1 MKAVGCK
8 RLDRDKDDL
17 RPLCQSHLKHLL
29 GDSFRFLLIQ
39 QYDYGISSDDT
50 KYSALVAN
58 LDAETLSYVSDI
70 VLSPPNS
77 DKYHTLSQR
86 LITQFSDSET
96 QKIKKLLTDL
106 QLGDEKPSHL
116 FRKMKELS
124 NGQLQD
130 DFLQSLW
137 LQRMP
142 PHIQTVLSASSEP
155 LDKLA
160 IIADKVS
167 EVVGSSSTICAAT
180 TVPPPSQSSS
190 CSVQPTMDSLA
201 RQIQELSLQVAELT
215 RERNSSRHQRYSS
228 DRRRSHSRSRS
239 VNRGS
244 GICYY
249 HRRYKE
255 QARKCVSPCAFVQ
268 KRVSYVIAGM
278 AEPSKH
284 TSRLFLLD
292 RKSGQKFLIDS
303 GSEIC
308 VIPPSPTMNKSPQS
322 NFSLFA
328 ANNTKIPAYGMVCK
342 ELNLGLR
349 RPFIWTFII
358 ADVSSPI
365 IGADFLKHFN
375 LLIDLKKKRLVDV
388 ETSLFTSCV
397 FSNIVQPSIL
407 TLDANISF
415 KNILSEYPDLSNPL
429 ISKSASHGTVHHIIT
444 TGPPVTARPRRLHP
458 KLYDAVKVEFEFLL
472 AQGIIKPSKSPWSS
486 PLHVVPKSD
495 STVRPVGDYRQLNS
509 VTEFDSYPMPYLN
522 DFAHALHGKK
532 IFSKIDIFKAFHQ
545 IPIAECDIPK
555 TAVTTPWRLYEYTH
569 LCFGL
574 VNAPQTFMRFMH
586 EVLRG
591 LPFCFVYLDDI
602 LCYSENAE
610 EHRSHLRNIFQRL
623 SSYGLKLNISKCVF
637 GVTELIFLGHLIT
650 PDGIKPLPE
659 KVQAVLDYKQPETV
673 GSLRKFLGL
682 LNFYRRFLPKA
693 AEQQYLLSE
702 FLKGSKG
709 KDSKPLNWSS
719 EAIAAFQRCKQALAD
734 AALLAH
740 LSPSAPLALH
750 VDASDYAIGGA
761 LHQVVD
767 SELRPLAFF
776 SRKLTSSE
784 KSYSA
789 YDREL
794 LAIYSAIRHFRYML
808 EARDFTVFTDHKPL
822 TYAFRQKRSDN
833 IAADVLSRVSA
844 ITFPSQIDYDCIA
857 ETQQTD
863 QELHT
868 LIASGTSLELKKVT
882 FPNSST
888 EIMCDL
894 STGTA
899 RPYIPKQHRQDV
911 FSAMHNLSHPGI
923 RRSVHLMKQRF
934 VWPSISSDVA
944 KWARHCLA
952 CQKSKIHRHTR
963 SPLSSFQEPS
973 QRFDHVHLDLI
984 GPLPPSNGYTY
995 CLTMIDRFS
1004 KWPEAQPLKDITA
1017 ETVAFFSSWVSRF
1030 GTPAIL
1036 TTDRGRQFESSLFKA
1051 LSKLLGVQKC
1061 RTTGYHPQV
1070 NGMIEELHRPLKSAI
1085 KCHATERWTE
1095 VLPIILLGLRASLN
1109 EDILCTPAE
1118 LVFGT
1123 TIRLPG
1129 EMFDSSKP
1137 DDDVNFVSKLKSHT
1151 QSLHPKPPKHHGKRP
1166 VFIHPGLLEAT
1177 HVFLRRDMLPRP
1189 LQQPYDGPFK
1199 VLQRKDKVFFL
1210 DINGKRVS
1218 VSIDRC
1224 KPAFF
1229 LNTEDL
1235 QLPQTKNETPA
1246 TVEPNATASTPATVE
1261 SDPTAST
1268 PTQPSTRSGRKVHL
1282 PTRYR

>member
-1 MKAVGCK
+1 
-8 RLDRDKDDL
+8 
-17 RPLCQSHLKHLL
+17 
-29 GDSFRFLLIQ
+29 
-39 QYDYGISSDDT
+39 
-50 KYSALVAN
+50 
-58 LDAETLSYVSDI
+58 
-70 VLSPPNS
+70 
-77 DKYHTLSQR
+77 
-86 LITQFSDSET
+86 
-96 QKIKKLLTDL
+96 
-106 QLGDEKPSHL
+106 
-116 FRKMKELS
+116 
-124 NGQLQD
+124 
-130 DFLQSLW
+130 
-137 LQRMP
+137 
-142 PHIQTVLSASSEP
+142 
-155 LDKLA
+155 
-160 IIADKVS
+160 
-167 EVVGSSSTICAAT
+167 
-180 TVPPPSQSSS
+180 
-190 CSVQPTMDSLA
+190 
-201 RQIQELSLQVAELT
+201 
-215 RERNSSRHQRYSS
+215 
-228 DRRRSHSRSRS
+228 
-239 VNRGS
+239 
-244 GICYY
+244 
-249 HRRYKE
+249 
-255 QARKCVSPCAFVQ
+255 
-268 KRVSYVIAGM
+268 
-278 AEPSKH
+278 
-284 TSRLFLLD
+284 
-292 RKSGQKFLIDS
+292 
-303 GSEIC
+303 
-308 VIPPSPTMNKSPQS
+308 MNKSPQS

-328 ANNTKIPAYGMVCK
+328 ANNTKIPAYGMVRK

-375 LLIDLKKKRLVDV
+375 LLIDLKKK
-388 ETSLFTSCV
+388 
-397 FSNIVQPSIL
+397 
-407 TLDANISF
+407 
-415 KNILSEYPDLSNPL
+415 
-429 ISKSASHGTVHHIIT
+429 
-444 TGPPVTARPRRLHP
+444 
-458 KLYDAVKVEFEFLL
+458 
-472 AQGIIKPSKSPWSS
+472 
-486 PLHVVPKSD
+486 
-495 STVRPVGDYRQLNS
+495 
-509 VTEFDSYPMPYLN
+509 
-522 DFAHALHGKK
+522 
-532 IFSKIDIFKAFHQ
+532 
-545 IPIAECDIPK
+545 
-555 TAVTTPWRLYEYTH
+555 
-569 LCFGL
+569 
-574 VNAPQTFMRFMH
+574 
-586 EVLRG
+586 
-591 LPFCFVYLDDI
+591 
-602 LCYSENAE
+602 
-610 EHRSHLRNIFQRL
+610 
-623 SSYGLKLNISKCVF
+623 
-637 GVTELIFLGHLIT
+637 
-650 PDGIKPLPE
+650 
-659 KVQAVLDYKQPETV
+659 
-673 GSLRKFLGL
+673 
-682 LNFYRRFLPKA
+682 
-693 AEQQYLLSE
+693 
-702 FLKGSKG
+702 KG
-709 KDSKPLNWSS
+709 
-719 EAIAAFQRCKQALAD
+719 CKQALAD

-740 LSPSAPLALH
+740 PSRSAPLALH
-750 VDASDYAIGGA
+750 LDASDYAIGGA

-767 SELRPLAFF
+767 SELQPLAFF

-794 LAIYSAIRHFRYML
+794 LSTYSAIRHFRYML

-822 TYAFRQKRSDN
+822 TYAFRQKSDKCSPRQIRQLDFISQFSTNIVHIPGSDN

-882 FPNSST
+882 FPNSFT

-944 KWARHCLA
+944 KWTRHCLA
-952 CQKSKIHRHTR
+952 CQNSKIHRHTR

-1017 ETVAFFSSWVSRF
+1017 ETVAEAFFSSWVSRF

-1036 TTDRGRQFESSLFKA
+1036 TTARGRQFESSLFKA

-1061 RTTGYHPQV
+1061 RTTGYHPQA

-1095 VLPIILLGLRASLN
+1095 VLPISLLGLRASLT
-1109 EDILCTPAE
+1109 EDILCTSAE

-1123 TIRLPG
+1123 PIRLPG

-1137 DDDVNFVSKLKSHT
+1137 DDDVVNFVSKLKSHM

-1177 HVFLRRDMLPRP
+1177 HVFLRRDMLRRP

-1229 LNTEDL
+1229 LNTEDF
-1235 QLPQTKNETPA
+1235 QLPQTKNE
-1246 TVEPNATASTPATVE
+1246 TPATVE

-1268 PTQPSTRSGRKVHL
+1268 PTQSSTRSGRKVLL

>member
-1 MKAVGCK
+1 
-8 RLDRDKDDL
+8 
-17 RPLCQSHLKHLL
+17 
-29 GDSFRFLLIQ
+29 
-39 QYDYGISSDDT
+39 
-50 KYSALVAN
+50 
-58 LDAETLSYVSDI
+58 
-70 VLSPPNS
+70 
-77 DKYHTLSQR
+77 
-86 LITQFSDSET
+86 
-96 QKIKKLLTDL
+96 
-106 QLGDEKPSHL
+106 
-116 FRKMKELS
+116 MKELS

-167 EVVGSSSTICAAT
+167 EVVGASSTICAVK

-190 CSVQPTMDSLA
+190 CNAQPTMDSLA

-268 KRVSYVIAGM
+268 KRVSSVIAGM

-328 ANNTKIPAYGMVCK
+328 ANNTKIPAYGMVRK

-375 LLIDLKKKRLVDV
+375 LLIDLKKKR
-388 ETSLFTSCV
+388 
-397 FSNIVQPSIL
+397 
-407 TLDANISF
+407 
-415 KNILSEYPDLSNPL
+415 
-429 ISKSASHGTVHHIIT
+429 
-444 TGPPVTARPRRLHP
+444 
-458 KLYDAVKVEFEFLL
+458 
-472 AQGIIKPSKSPWSS
+472 PSKSPWSS

-495 STVRPVGDYRQLNS
+495 SAVRPVGDYRQLNS

-555 TAVTTPWRLYEYTH
+555 TAVTTPWGLYEYTH

-610 EHRSHLRNIFQRL
+610 EHRSHLRTIFQRL

-637 GVTELIFLGHLIT
+637 GVTELIFLGHFIT
-650 PDGIKPLPE
+650 PDGIKPLPD
-659 KVQAVLDYKQPETV
+659 KVQAVLDYKQPET
-673 GSLRKFLGL
+673 
-682 LNFYRRFLPKA
+682 
-693 AEQQYLLSE
+693 
-702 FLKGSKG
+702 
-709 KDSKPLNWSS
+709 
-719 EAIAAFQRCKQALAD
+719 RCKQALAD

-740 LSPSAPLALH
+740 PSPSAPLALH

-767 SELRPLAFF
+767 SELQPLAFF

-822 TYAFRQKRSDN
+822 TYAFRQKSDKCSPRQIRQLDFISQFTTNIVHIPGSDN

-899 RPYIPKQHRQDV
+899 RRYIPKQHRQDV
-911 FSAMHNLSHPGI
+911 FSAVHNLSHPGI
-923 RRSVHLMKQRF
+923 RRSVYLMKQRF

-995 CLTMIDRFS
+995 CLTMIDHFS

-1017 ETVAFFSSWVSRF
+1017 EAEAFFSSWVSRF

-1061 RTTGYHPQV
+1061 RTTGYHPQA

-1095 VLPIILLGLRASLN
+1095 VLPIILLGLRASLK

-1137 DDDVNFVSKLKSHT
+1137 DDDVVNFVSKLKSHM

-1177 HVFLRRDMLPRP
+1177 HVFLRRDMLRRP

-1246 TVEPNATASTPATVE
+1246 TVEPNATASTP
-1261 SDPTAST
+1261 
-1268 PTQPSTRSGRKVHL
+1268 TQPSTRSGRKVHL

>member
-1 MKAVGCK
+1 
-8 RLDRDKDDL
+8 
-17 RPLCQSHLKHLL
+17 
-29 GDSFRFLLIQ
+29 
-39 QYDYGISSDDT
+39 
-50 KYSALVAN
+50 
-58 LDAETLSYVSDI
+58 
-70 VLSPPNS
+70 
-77 DKYHTLSQR
+77 
-86 LITQFSDSET
+86 
-96 QKIKKLLTDL
+96 
-106 QLGDEKPSHL
+106 
-116 FRKMKELS
+116 MKELS

-142 PHIQTVLSASSEP
+142 PHIQTVLSAPSEP

-167 EVVGSSSTICAAT
+167 EVVGASSTICAAT

-190 CSVQPTMDSLA
+190 CSAQPTMDSLA
-201 RQIQELSLQVAELT
+201 RHIQELSLQVAELT
-215 RERNSSRHQRYSS
+215 RERNSSRHQRYSP

-255 QARKCVSPCAFVQ
+255 QARKCASPCAFVQ
-268 KRVSYVIAGM
+268 KKRVSSVIAGM
-278 AEPSKH
+278 AEPSQH

-292 RKSGQKFLIDS
+292 RMSGQKFLIDS

-328 ANNTKIPAYGMVCK
+328 ANNTKIPAYGMVRK

-375 LLIDLKKKRLVDV
+375 LLIDLKEK
-388 ETSLFTSCV
+388 
-397 FSNIVQPSIL
+397 
-407 TLDANISF
+407 
-415 KNILSEYPDLSNPL
+415 DLSNPSL

-458 KLYDAVKVEFEFLL
+458 KLYDAMKVEFEFLL
-472 AQGIIKPSKSPWSS
+472 AQGIIRPSKSLPGVLLFMLC
-486 PLHVVPKSD
+486 PNL
-495 STVRPVGDYRQLNS
+495 TLQLPVGDYRQLNS
-509 VTEFDSYPMPYLN
+509 VTEFDSYPMPYSN
-522 DFAHALHGKK
+522 DFAHALHGKR

-545 IPIAECDIPK
+545 IPIAE
-555 TAVTTPWRLYEYTH
+555 
-569 LCFGL
+569 
-574 VNAPQTFMRFMH
+574 
-586 EVLRG
+586 
-591 LPFCFVYLDDI
+591 
-602 LCYSENAE
+602 
-610 EHRSHLRNIFQRL
+610 
-623 SSYGLKLNISKCVF
+623 
-637 GVTELIFLGHLIT
+637 
-650 PDGIKPLPE
+650 
-659 KVQAVLDYKQPETV
+659 
-673 GSLRKFLGL
+673 
-682 LNFYRRFLPKA
+682 RFLPKA

-709 KDSKPLNWSS
+709 KKDSKPLNWSS
-719 EAIAAFQRCKQALAD
+719 EAITAFQRCKQALAD

-740 LSPSAPLALH
+740 PSPSAPLALH

-767 SELRPLAFF
+767 SELQPLAFF

-822 TYAFRQKRSDN
+822 TYAFRQKSDKCSARQIRQLDFISHFTTNIVHIPGSDN

-868 LIASGTSLELKKVT
+868 LIASGTSLELK
-882 FPNSST
+882 
-888 EIMCDL
+888 
-894 STGTA
+894 
-899 RPYIPKQHRQDV
+899 
-911 FSAMHNLSHPGI
+911 
-923 RRSVHLMKQRF
+923 
-934 VWPSISSDVA
+934 
-944 KWARHCLA
+944 
-952 CQKSKIHRHTR
+952 R

-984 GPLPPSNGYTY
+984 GPLPPSNGYSY

-1017 ETVAFFSSWVSRF
+1017 EAVAEAVAEAFFSSWVSRF

-1036 TTDRGRQFESSLFKA
+1036 TTDRGR
-1051 LSKLLGVQKC
+1051 
-1061 RTTGYHPQV
+1061 
-1070 NGMIEELHRPLKSAI
+1070 
-1085 KCHATERWTE
+1085 
-1095 VLPIILLGLRASLN
+1095 
-1109 EDILCTPAE
+1109 
-1118 LVFGT
+1118 
-1123 TIRLPG
+1123 
-1129 EMFDSSKP
+1129 
-1137 DDDVNFVSKLKSHT
+1137 
-1151 QSLHPKPPKHHGKRP
+1151 
-1166 VFIHPGLLEAT
+1166 
-1177 HVFLRRDMLPRP
+1177 
-1189 LQQPYDGPFK
+1189 
-1199 VLQRKDKVFFL
+1199 
-1210 DINGKRVS
+1210 
-1218 VSIDRC
+1218 
-1224 KPAFF
+1224 
-1229 LNTEDL
+1229 
-1235 QLPQTKNETPA
+1235 
-1246 TVEPNATASTPATVE
+1246 
-1261 SDPTAST
+1261 
-1268 PTQPSTRSGRKVHL
+1268 
-1282 PTRYR
+1282 

>member
-1 MKAVGCK
+1 
-8 RLDRDKDDL
+8 
-17 RPLCQSHLKHLL
+17 
-29 GDSFRFLLIQ
+29 
-39 QYDYGISSDDT
+39 
-50 KYSALVAN
+50 
-58 LDAETLSYVSDI
+58 
-70 VLSPPNS
+70 
-77 DKYHTLSQR
+77 
-86 LITQFSDSET
+86 
-96 QKIKKLLTDL
+96 
-106 QLGDEKPSHL
+106 
-116 FRKMKELS
+116 
-124 NGQLQD
+124 
-130 DFLQSLW
+130 
-137 LQRMP
+137 
-142 PHIQTVLSASSEP
+142 
-155 LDKLA
+155 
-160 IIADKVS
+160 
-167 EVVGSSSTICAAT
+167 
-180 TVPPPSQSSS
+180 
-190 CSVQPTMDSLA
+190 
-201 RQIQELSLQVAELT
+201 
-215 RERNSSRHQRYSS
+215 
-228 DRRRSHSRSRS
+228 
-239 VNRGS
+239 
-244 GICYY
+244 
-249 HRRYKE
+249 
-255 QARKCVSPCAFVQ
+255 
-268 KRVSYVIAGM
+268 M

-328 ANNTKIPAYGMVCK
+328 ANNTKIPAYGMVRK

-407 TLDANISF
+407 TVDANISF
-415 KNILSEYPDLSNPL
+415 KNILSEYPDLSNPSL
-429 ISKSASHGTVHHIIT
+429 ISKSASHGTVHHTIT

-458 KLYDAVKVEFEFLL
+458 KLYNAVKVEFEILL
-472 AQGIIKPSKSPWSS
+472 AQGIIRPSKSPWSS

-495 STVRPVGDYRQLNS
+495 ST
-509 VTEFDSYPMPYLN
+509 
-522 DFAHALHGKK
+522 
-532 IFSKIDIFKAFHQ
+532 
-545 IPIAECDIPK
+545 
-555 TAVTTPWRLYEYTH
+555 
-569 LCFGL
+569 
-574 VNAPQTFMRFMH
+574 
-586 EVLRG
+586 
-591 LPFCFVYLDDI
+591 
-602 LCYSENAE
+602 
-610 EHRSHLRNIFQRL
+610 
-623 SSYGLKLNISKCVF
+623 
-637 GVTELIFLGHLIT
+637 
-650 PDGIKPLPE
+650 PLPD

-693 AEQQYLLSE
+693 AEQQYLLSK

-709 KDSKPLNWSS
+709 KKDSKPSNWSS
-719 EAIAAFQRCKQALAD
+719 EAITAFQRCKQALAD

-740 LSPSAPLALH
+740 PSPSAPLALH
-750 VDASDYAIGGA
+750 VDASNYAIGDA

-767 SELRPLAFF
+767 SELQPLAFF

-789 YDREL
+789 YDCEL

-868 LIASGTSLELKKVT
+868 LIASGTSLELKKIT

-1004 KWPEAQPLKDITA
+1004 KWPEAQHLKDITA
-1017 ETVAFFSSWVSRF
+1017 ETVAEAFFSSWVSRF

-1061 RTTGYHPQV
+1061 RTTGYHPQA

-1095 VLPIILLGLRASLN
+1095 VLPIILL
-1109 EDILCTPAE
+1109 
-1118 LVFGT
+1118 
-1123 TIRLPG
+1123 
-1129 EMFDSSKP
+1129 
-1137 DDDVNFVSKLKSHT
+1137 
-1151 QSLHPKPPKHHGKRP
+1151 
-1166 VFIHPGLLEAT
+1166 
-1177 HVFLRRDMLPRP
+1177 
-1189 LQQPYDGPFK
+1189 
-1199 VLQRKDKVFFL
+1199 
-1210 DINGKRVS
+1210 
-1218 VSIDRC
+1218 
-1224 KPAFF
+1224 
-1229 LNTEDL
+1229 
-1235 QLPQTKNETPA
+1235 
-1246 TVEPNATASTPATVE
+1246 
-1261 SDPTAST
+1261 
-1268 PTQPSTRSGRKVHL
+1268 
-1282 PTRYR
+1282 

>member
-1 MKAVGCK
+1 
-8 RLDRDKDDL
+8 
-17 RPLCQSHLKHLL
+17 
-29 GDSFRFLLIQ
+29 
-39 QYDYGISSDDT
+39 
-50 KYSALVAN
+50 
-58 LDAETLSYVSDI
+58 
-70 VLSPPNS
+70 
-77 DKYHTLSQR
+77 
-86 LITQFSDSET
+86 
-96 QKIKKLLTDL
+96 
-106 QLGDEKPSHL
+106 
-116 FRKMKELS
+116 
-124 NGQLQD
+124 
-130 DFLQSLW
+130 
-137 LQRMP
+137 
-142 PHIQTVLSASSEP
+142 
-155 LDKLA
+155 
-160 IIADKVS
+160 
-167 EVVGSSSTICAAT
+167 
-180 TVPPPSQSSS
+180 
-190 CSVQPTMDSLA
+190 
-201 RQIQELSLQVAELT
+201 
-215 RERNSSRHQRYSS
+215 
-228 DRRRSHSRSRS
+228 
-239 VNRGS
+239 
-244 GICYY
+244 
-249 HRRYKE
+249 
-255 QARKCVSPCAFVQ
+255 
-268 KRVSYVIAGM
+268 M
-278 AEPSKH
+278 AESSQH

-328 ANNTKIPAYGMVCK
+328 ANNTKISAYGMVRK

-365 IGADFLKHFN
+365 IAL
-375 LLIDLKKKRLVDV
+375 
-388 ETSLFTSCV
+388 T
-397 FSNIVQPSIL
+397 IL
-407 TLDANISF
+407 TVDANISL
-415 KNILSEYPDLSNPL
+415 KNILSEYADLSNPSL
-429 ISKSASHGTVHHIIT
+429 ISKSASHGTT
-444 TGPPVTARPRRLHP
+444 DPPVTARLRRLHP

-472 AQGIIKPSKSPWSS
+472 AQGIIRPSKSPWSF

-522 DFAHALHGKK
+522 DFAYVLHGKR

-555 TAVTTPWRLYEYTH
+555 TAVKTPWGLYEYTH

-591 LPFCFVYLDDI
+591 LPFCFVNLDDI

-610 EHRSHLRNIFQRL
+610 EHRSHLRTIFQKL

-650 PDGIKPLPE
+650 PDGIKPLPD

-702 FLKGSKG
+702 FLKGSK
-709 KDSKPLNWSS
+709 
-719 EAIAAFQRCKQALAD
+719 ALAD
-734 AALLAH
+734 AAFLAH
-740 LSPSAPLALH
+740 PSPSAPLALH

-767 SELRPLAFF
+767 SELQPLAFF

-822 TYAFRQKRSDN
+822 TYAFRQKVTRSDN

-923 RRSVHLMKQRF
+923 HRSVHLMKQRF

-995 CLTMIDRFS
+995 CLTMIDRVS

-1017 ETVAFFSSWVSRF
+1017 ETVAEAFFSSWVSRF

-1061 RTTGYHPQV
+1061 RTTGYHPQA

-1095 VLPIILLGLRASLN
+1095 VLPIILLGLRASLK

-1137 DDDVNFVSKLKSHT
+1137 DDDVVNFVSKLKSHM

-1177 HVFLRRDMLPRP
+1177 HVFLRRDMLRRP

-1210 DINGKRVS
+1210 DISGKRVS

-1224 KPAFF
+1224 KPDFF

-1235 QLPQTKNETPA
+1235 QLPQTKNE
-1246 TVEPNATASTPATVE
+1246 TPATVE

>member
-1 MKAVGCK
+1 MTSETVEVTRIAL
-8 RLDRDKDDL
+8 RLPPFWKSNVRLWIAQCDHAFTF
-17 RPLCQSHLKHLL
+17 S
-29 GDSFRFLLIQ
+29 
-39 QYDYGISSDDT
+39 GISSDDT
-50 KYSALVAN
+50 KYSALVAK

-86 LITQFSDSET
+86 LIIQFSDSET

-116 FRKMKELS
+116 LRKMKELS

-180 TVPPPSQSSS
+180 TVSPPSQSSS

-201 RQIQELSLQVAELT
+201 RQVQELSLRVAELT
-215 RERNSSRHQRYSS
+215 RERNFSRHQRYSS

-268 KRVSYVIAGM
+268 KKRVSSVIAGK

-328 ANNTKIPAYGMVCK
+328 ANNTKIPAYGMVRK

-358 ADVSSPI
+358 ADVSSSPI

-375 LLIDLKKKRLVDV
+375 LLIDLKKK
-388 ETSLFTSCV
+388 
-397 FSNIVQPSIL
+397 
-407 TLDANISF
+407 DANISF
-415 KNILSEYPDLSNPL
+415 KNILSEYPDLSNPSL

-472 AQGIIKPSKSPWSS
+472 AQGIIRPSKSPWSS

-545 IPIAECDIPK
+545 IPIAE
-555 TAVTTPWRLYEYTH
+555 
-569 LCFGL
+569 
-574 VNAPQTFMRFMH
+574 
-586 EVLRG
+586 
-591 LPFCFVYLDDI
+591 
-602 LCYSENAE
+602 
-610 EHRSHLRNIFQRL
+610 
-623 SSYGLKLNISKCVF
+623 
-637 GVTELIFLGHLIT
+637 
-650 PDGIKPLPE
+650 
-659 KVQAVLDYKQPETV
+659 
-673 GSLRKFLGL
+673 
-682 LNFYRRFLPKA
+682 RFLPKA
-693 AEQQYLLSE
+693 AEEQYLLSE
-702 FLKGSKG
+702 FLKGYKG
-709 KDSKPLNWSS
+709 KKDSKPLNWSS
-719 EAIAAFQRCKQALAD
+719 EAITAFQRCKQALAD

-740 LSPSAPLALH
+740 PSPSAPLALH

-767 SELRPLAFF
+767 SELQPLAFF

-784 KSYSA
+784 K
-789 YDREL
+789 
-794 LAIYSAIRHFRYML
+794 
-808 EARDFTVFTDHKPL
+808 
-822 TYAFRQKRSDN
+822 
-833 IAADVLSRVSA
+833 
-844 ITFPSQIDYDCIA
+844 
-857 ETQQTD
+857 
-863 QELHT
+863 
-868 LIASGTSLELKKVT
+868 
-882 FPNSST
+882 
-888 EIMCDL
+888 
-894 STGTA
+894 
-899 RPYIPKQHRQDV
+899 
-911 FSAMHNLSHPGI
+911 
-923 RRSVHLMKQRF
+923 
-934 VWPSISSDVA
+934 
-944 KWARHCLA
+944 
-952 CQKSKIHRHTR
+952 
-963 SPLSSFQEPS
+963 
-973 QRFDHVHLDLI
+973 
-984 GPLPPSNGYTY
+984 
-995 CLTMIDRFS
+995 
-1004 KWPEAQPLKDITA
+1004 
-1017 ETVAFFSSWVSRF
+1017 
-1030 GTPAIL
+1030 
-1036 TTDRGRQFESSLFKA
+1036 
-1051 LSKLLGVQKC
+1051 
-1061 RTTGYHPQV
+1061 
-1070 NGMIEELHRPLKSAI
+1070 
-1085 KCHATERWTE
+1085 
-1095 VLPIILLGLRASLN
+1095 
-1109 EDILCTPAE
+1109 
-1118 LVFGT
+1118 
-1123 TIRLPG
+1123 
-1129 EMFDSSKP
+1129 
-1137 DDDVNFVSKLKSHT
+1137 
-1151 QSLHPKPPKHHGKRP
+1151 
-1166 VFIHPGLLEAT
+1166 
-1177 HVFLRRDMLPRP
+1177 
-1189 LQQPYDGPFK
+1189 
-1199 VLQRKDKVFFL
+1199 VLQCLR
-1210 DINGKRVS
+1210 
-1218 VSIDRC
+1218 
-1224 KPAFF
+1224 P
-1229 LNTEDL
+1229 
-1235 QLPQTKNETPA
+1235 
-1246 TVEPNATASTPATVE
+1246 
-1261 SDPTAST
+1261 
-1268 PTQPSTRSGRKVHL
+1268 
-1282 PTRYR
+1282 

>member
-1 MKAVGCK
+1 
-8 RLDRDKDDL
+8 
-17 RPLCQSHLKHLL
+17 
-29 GDSFRFLLIQ
+29 
-39 QYDYGISSDDT
+39 
-50 KYSALVAN
+50 
-58 LDAETLSYVSDI
+58 
-70 VLSPPNS
+70 
-77 DKYHTLSQR
+77 
-86 LITQFSDSET
+86 
-96 QKIKKLLTDL
+96 
-106 QLGDEKPSHL
+106 
-116 FRKMKELS
+116 MKELS

-167 EVVGSSSTICAAT
+167 EVVGSSSTICSAT

-268 KRVSYVIAGM
+268 K
-278 AEPSKH
+278 K
-284 TSRLFLLD
+284 TN

-328 ANNTKIPAYGMVCK
+328 ANNTKIPAYGMVRK

-407 TLDANISF
+407 TVDANISF
-415 KNILSEYPDLSNPL
+415 KNILSEYPDLSNPSL

-472 AQGIIKPSKSPWSS
+472 AQGIIRPSKSPWSS
-486 PLHVVPKSD
+486 PLHVGPKSD

-555 TAVTTPWRLYEYTH
+555 TAVTTPW
-569 LCFGL
+569 
-574 VNAPQTFMRFMH
+574 
-586 EVLRG
+586 
-591 LPFCFVYLDDI
+591 
-602 LCYSENAE
+602 ENAE
-610 EHRSHLRNIFQRL
+610 EHRSHLRTIFQRL

-650 PDGIKPLPE
+650 PDGIKPLPD

-709 KDSKPLNWSS
+709 KKDSKPLNWSS
-719 EAIAAFQRCKQALAD
+719 EAITAFQRCKQALAD

-740 LSPSAPLALH
+740 PSPSAPLALH
-750 VDASDYAIGGA
+750 VDASNYAIEGS

-767 SELRPLAFF
+767 SELQPLAFF
-776 SRKLTSSE
+776 PENLLHLKSLTVPTTVNS
-784 KSYSA
+784 
-789 YDREL
+789 L
-794 LAIYSAIRHFRYML
+794 LSTRLSDTFG
-808 EARDFTVFTDHKPL
+808 
-822 TYAFRQKRSDN
+822 SDN

-863 QELHT
+863 Q
-868 LIASGTSLELKKVT
+868 S
-882 FPNSST
+882 F
-888 EIMCDL
+888 
-894 STGTA
+894 
-899 RPYIPKQHRQDV
+899 IP
-911 FSAMHNLSHPGI
+911 
-923 RRSVHLMKQRF
+923 
-934 VWPSISSDVA
+934 
-944 KWARHCLA
+944 
-952 CQKSKIHRHTR
+952 
-963 SPLSSFQEPS
+963 
-973 QRFDHVHLDLI
+973 
-984 GPLPPSNGYTY
+984 
-995 CLTMIDRFS
+995 
-1004 KWPEAQPLKDITA
+1004 
-1017 ETVAFFSSWVSRF
+1017 
-1030 GTPAIL
+1030 
-1036 TTDRGRQFESSLFKA
+1036 
-1051 LSKLLGVQKC
+1051 
-1061 RTTGYHPQV
+1061 
-1070 NGMIEELHRPLKSAI
+1070 
-1085 KCHATERWTE
+1085 
-1095 VLPIILLGLRASLN
+1095 
-1109 EDILCTPAE
+1109 
-1118 LVFGT
+1118 
-1123 TIRLPG
+1123 
-1129 EMFDSSKP
+1129 
-1137 DDDVNFVSKLKSHT
+1137 
-1151 QSLHPKPPKHHGKRP
+1151 
-1166 VFIHPGLLEAT
+1166 
-1177 HVFLRRDMLPRP
+1177 
-1189 LQQPYDGPFK
+1189 
-1199 VLQRKDKVFFL
+1199 
-1210 DINGKRVS
+1210 
-1218 VSIDRC
+1218 
-1224 KPAFF
+1224 
-1229 LNTEDL
+1229 
-1235 QLPQTKNETPA
+1235 
-1246 TVEPNATASTPATVE
+1246 
-1261 SDPTAST
+1261 
-1268 PTQPSTRSGRKVHL
+1268 
-1282 PTRYR
+1282 

>member
-1 MKAVGCK
+1 
-8 RLDRDKDDL
+8 
-17 RPLCQSHLKHLL
+17 
-29 GDSFRFLLIQ
+29 
-39 QYDYGISSDDT
+39 
-50 KYSALVAN
+50 
-58 LDAETLSYVSDI
+58 
-70 VLSPPNS
+70 
-77 DKYHTLSQR
+77 
-86 LITQFSDSET
+86 
-96 QKIKKLLTDL
+96 
-106 QLGDEKPSHL
+106 
-116 FRKMKELS
+116 
-124 NGQLQD
+124 
-130 DFLQSLW
+130 
-137 LQRMP
+137 
-142 PHIQTVLSASSEP
+142 
-155 LDKLA
+155 
-160 IIADKVS
+160 
-167 EVVGSSSTICAAT
+167 
-180 TVPPPSQSSS
+180 
-190 CSVQPTMDSLA
+190 
-201 RQIQELSLQVAELT
+201 
-215 RERNSSRHQRYSS
+215 
-228 DRRRSHSRSRS
+228 
-239 VNRGS
+239 
-244 GICYY
+244 
-249 HRRYKE
+249 
-255 QARKCVSPCAFVQ
+255 
-268 KRVSYVIAGM
+268 M
-278 AEPSKH
+278 AEPSQH

-308 VIPPSPTMNKSPQS
+308 IIPPSPTMNKSPQS
-322 NFSLFA
+322 NFFLFA
-328 ANNTKIPAYGMVCK
+328 ANNTKIPAYGMVRK

-375 LLIDLKKKRLVDV
+375 LLIDLKKK
-388 ETSLFTSCV
+388 
-397 FSNIVQPSIL
+397 
-407 TLDANISF
+407 DANISF
-415 KNILSEYPDLSNPL
+415 KNILSEYPDLSNPSL

-444 TGPPVTARPRRLHP
+444 TGTPVTARPRRLHS
-458 KLYDAVKVEFEFLL
+458 KLYDAVK
-472 AQGIIKPSKSPWSS
+472 
-486 PLHVVPKSD
+486 
-495 STVRPVGDYRQLNS
+495 
-509 VTEFDSYPMPYLN
+509 
-522 DFAHALHGKK
+522 
-532 IFSKIDIFKAFHQ
+532 
-545 IPIAECDIPK
+545 
-555 TAVTTPWRLYEYTH
+555 
-569 LCFGL
+569 
-574 VNAPQTFMRFMH
+574 
-586 EVLRG
+586 
-591 LPFCFVYLDDI
+591 
-602 LCYSENAE
+602 
-610 EHRSHLRNIFQRL
+610 
-623 SSYGLKLNISKCVF
+623 
-637 GVTELIFLGHLIT
+637 
-650 PDGIKPLPE
+650 
-659 KVQAVLDYKQPETV
+659 
-673 GSLRKFLGL
+673 
-682 LNFYRRFLPKA
+682 
-693 AEQQYLLSE
+693 
-702 FLKGSKG
+702 
-709 KDSKPLNWSS
+709 
-719 EAIAAFQRCKQALAD
+719 RCKQALAD
-734 AALLAH
+734 AALLVH
-740 LSPSAPLALH
+740 PSPSAPLALH

-767 SELRPLAFF
+767 SELQPLAFF

-789 YDREL
+789 YTTVNS
-794 LAIYSAIRHFRYML
+794 LAIYSAFRHFRQKSDKCSPRQIRQL
-808 EARDFTVFTDHKPL
+808 DFISQFTTNIVHIPG
-822 TYAFRQKRSDN
+822 SDN

-894 STGTA
+894 STGTV

-995 CLTMIDRFS
+995 CLTMNDRFS
-1004 KWPEAQPLKDITA
+1004 KWPETQPLKDITA
-1017 ETVAFFSSWVSRF
+1017 ETVAEAFFSSWVSRF

-1036 TTDRGRQFESSLFKA
+1036 TTDRGRQFESPLFKA

-1061 RTTGYHPQV
+1061 RTTGYHPQA

-1095 VLPIILLGLRASLN
+1095 VLPIILLGLRASLK
-1109 EDILCTPAE
+1109 EDILCTPVE

-1137 DDDVNFVSKLKSHT
+1137 DDDVVNFVSKYKSHM

-1166 VFIHPGLLEAT
+1166 VFIHLGLLEAT
-1177 HVFLRRDMLPRP
+1177 HVFLRRDMLRRP

-1268 PTQPSTRSGRKVHL
+1268 PTQPSHLHVLVAKFIFQLGIVDTGRGVCSDLTAPKL
-1282 PTRYR
+1282 N